1 MYPIVF
7 NKTRA
12 QDLLTILGE
21 GKDIPAPAS
30 GWNCDQML
38 QVAGALLFAA
48 MSHGPAIDKNQ
59 PTKKSSSNGDT
70 PTQSLSDDLHM
81 AIDFYS
87 DLTMMVC
94 GETYDNRFEP
104 ELTAVVM
111 RDGTERGFKVISGG
125 K

>member
-1 MYPIVF
+1 
-7 NKTRA
+7 
-12 QDLLTILGE
+12 
-21 GKDIPAPAS
+21 
-30 GWNCDQML
+30 ML

-48 MSHGPAIDKNQ
+48 MSHGPAAVDKNQ
-59 PTKKSSSNGDT
+59 AMKKSSTNGDT

-94 GETYDNRFEP
+94 GETYDNRFES
-104 ELTAVVM
+104 ELAAVVM
-111 RDGTERGFKVISGG
+111 RDGTERGFKIIRGG